1 MSSCKGMQ
9 GRNLPVA
16 SVSPCQCPGN
26 HHRITE
32 LLRLEKTFNTIKSNL
47 KIIKSNIK
55 REEKEEEL

>member
-1 MSSCKGMQ
+1 M
-9 GRNLPVA
+9 A

-26 HHRITE
+26 HHRIIE